1 MSWDVQQGADQ
12 ATVQLAGVALVV
24 RLGPK
29 AGDAAARVVGVEVQV
44 QADGGLSMPQTKHM
58 RELGC
63 LSIIASPDYSCR
75 PHYGTDGGF
84 RQARVGQTW
93 RVEEPLK

>member
-1 MSWDVQQGADQ
+1 LSWDVQYGGDQ
-12 ATVQLAGVALVV
+12 SAVQLAGVALVV

-58 RELGC
+58 RELGRY
-63 LSIIASPDYSCR
+63 SMIASPD
-75 PHYGTDGGF
+75 
-84 RQARVGQTW
+84 
-93 RVEEPLK
+93 